1 MSVNNPDIYPDENK
15 SGQHGAMAVQ
25 ALTGT
30 QRFSSNKKQRWMFKR
45 LPRQLDIPQN
55 GANPSKL
62 AEAFPV
68 PVINVVAMVSYLL
81 CTNKGSGERL
91 TLVSVLWTSSLQE
104 GRWGRWKIRQRRCK
118 TGAPGKIRSCCI
130 LPGLTR
136 STKLTPPGGNTG
148 N

>member
-1 MSVNNPDIYPDENK
+1 
-15 SGQHGAMAVQ
+15 
-25 ALTGT
+25 
-30 QRFSSNKKQRWMFKR
+30 MFKR

-68 PVINVVAMVSYLL
+68 PVINMVAMVSYLL

-104 GRWGRWKIRQRRCK
+104 GR
-118 TGAPGKIRSCCI
+118 
-130 LPGLTR
+130 
-136 STKLTPPGGNTG
+136 
-148 N
+148 